1 MVKIETVNTADSF
14 LNDYYEYGMHTI
26 EDRALADVR
35 DGLKPVHRRIVY
47 DMLDSKLTS
56 KSRPAKVSKIV
67 GQVMGK
73 YHPHGDA
80 AIAGALVGLSTWW
93 KNPLP
98 IIKVKGNNGSIYGD
112 PAAHGRY
119 IEANLTPAG
128 EKYGEFLKEGIV
140 PFVPNYDET
149 EKMPTV
155 LPAQLPYLLING
167 SLGIA
172 VSISGSIPTHN
183 PHEAVSAF
191 IAYAKKPKIKTYEL
205 LEIMPGPDFPSKGR
219 IINQD
224 DLLEIYEK
232 GVGTLRLQG
241 RVRYDRKQHSLHIY
255 ELPYTFSGSMD
266 KLVDEL
272 TKGSMERVIKK
283 AGKKVKQLA
292 KFPMITEVAD
302 NSGRDGIDIKL
313 SLAKGANP
321 DAVIQMLFAKTRLES
336 TYRFEFLALN
346 NNKVKQ
352 YSLKSYFKE
361 YLEFQHEIVKN
372 EHSLKLAGLQ
382 KRMNIVHGLLILQ
395 NVVDEVI
402 ASAKA
407 SASKAELIE
416 VLTTGKIL
424 DVPKKYHKTI
434 KTFRFNQEQAEH
446 IAGIAIYKLSRFD
459 QQELVKEG
467 QSLQKE
473 IAQVE
478 AIVTDEK
485 KRHKLIIKRHEQML
499 PQLPSERQ
507 TEIVQES
514 VTKAPTIEQEV
525 VDVFV
530 ATDKYQYVRIENK
543 EFDGAT
549 KLTTKDRIGFFDS
562 EGILWNV
569 HLENQKPTKDRGSLA
584 TTLVDAKDIVGV
596 TTTVSQD
603 DEHLGLFV
611 FASGHVRVSDMRKY
625 MTKQKATKV
634 ASGKTKEQLIAYYD
648 IPETTKCVAIN
659 GQEFKIDELSLQ
671 GVSGLGRKTIK
682 PTELVDVEFK

>member
-73 YHPHGDA
+73 YHPHGDT

-98 IIKVKGNNGSIYGD
+98 IINVKGNNGSIYGD

-183 PHEAVSAF
+183 PHEVVSAF
-191 IAYAKKPKIKTYEL
+191 IAYAKKPKIKTHEL

-219 IINQD
+219 LINRD
-224 DLLEIYEK
+224 ELLEIYET

-241 RVRYDRKQHSLHIY
+241 RVRYDRKQHSLHIH
-255 ELPYTFSGSMD
+255 ELPFTFSGSMD

-283 AGKKVKQLA
+283 GGKKVKQPA

-416 VLTTGKIL
+416 VLTIGKVL

-434 KTFRFNQEQAEH
+434 ETFRFNQEQAEH

-514 VTKAPTIEQEV
+514 MTKAPTIEQEV

-530 ATDKYQYVRIENK
+530 AMDKYQYVRIENK
-543 EFDGAT
+543 EFDNAV

-569 HLENQKPTKDRGSLA
+569 HLENQKPTKDRGTLA
-584 TTLVDAKDIVGV
+584 TALVDATNIVGI

-603 DEHLGLFV
+603 KEHLGLFI